1 MHVFF
6 GGLLALALVAPS
18 GDPRTIDPA
27 ANRPEI
33 VAPGGSPTKVK
44 PPKTRPPK
52 AEPKPKTTP
61 KPYIPPKVE
70 PKPEPE
76 PEPKLEPKTEPKVE
90 PKPEPEPKVEPK
102 PEPEPKTEPKVEPKP
117 EPDPEPKPEPEV
129 AAKPKPAPKT
139 DVTADAPQQRCLPER
154 GRCWRLNVAGI
165 VLASV
170 GVAALG
176 TGVGFMQA
184 PEFPVPEEP
193 IYNRSLR
200 SPGVVMVGIGA
211 VTVVTGVMLV
221 VAGHASH
228 GKPKRQTARVQLVPG
243 GLRW

>member
-1 MHVFF
+1 MHVLF

-52 AEPKPKTTP
+52 VEPKPKTTP

-70 PKPEPE
+70 P
-76 PEPKLEPKTEPKVE
+76 EPKVEPKTEPKTEPKVE
-90 PKPEPEPKVEPK
+90 PEPKTDPEPKVEPK
-102 PEPEPKTEPKVEPKP
+102 TEPKT
-117 EPDPEPKPEPEV
+117 DPEPKVDPKV
-129 AAKPKPAPKT
+129 AAKPKPKPKT
-139 DVTADAPQQRCLPER
+139 DVAADGPQQRCFPEH
-154 GRCWRLNVAGI
+154 GRCWRLNIAGI
-165 VLASV
+165 AIASV

-176 TGVGFMQA
+176 TGIGFMQA
-184 PEFPVPEEP
+184 PEFPVPDEP

>member
-33 VAPGGSPTKVK
+33 VAPGGSPTKAK

-52 AEPKPKTTP
+52 AEPPKPKPKP

-70 PKPEPE
+70 PEPKPEPE
-76 PEPKLEPKTEPKVE
+76 PEPKVEPKTEPKVE
-90 PKPEPEPKVEPK
+90 PKPEPKVESDPEPK
-102 PEPEPKTEPKVEPKP
+102 PEPEPK
-117 EPDPEPKPEPEV
+117 V
-129 AAKPKPAPKT
+129 AAKPKPAPKA
-139 DVTADAPQQRCLPER
+139 DVTADAPQERCFPER

-165 VLASV
+165 ALASA

-176 TGVGFMQA
+176 TGIGFMQA
-184 PEFPVPEEP
+184 PELPVPDEP
-193 IYNRSLR
+193 IYNFSLR
-200 SPGVVMVGIGA
+200 SPGVVMVGVGA